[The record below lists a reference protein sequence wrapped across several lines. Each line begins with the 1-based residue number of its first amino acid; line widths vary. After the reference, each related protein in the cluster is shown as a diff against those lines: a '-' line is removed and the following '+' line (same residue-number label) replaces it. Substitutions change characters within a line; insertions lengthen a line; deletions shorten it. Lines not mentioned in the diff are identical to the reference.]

1 MEKTHISEELAAEA
15 KTDIEKLSQVI
26 YNIRSNPRNWI
37 VSDVKKENNEVTR
50 VELKP
55 RDVSF
60 YCKYVFKNVTKS

>member
-37 VSDVKKENNEVTR
+37 VSDIKKG
-50 VELKP
+50 P
-55 RDVSF
+55 SFVSLVIWYPSSF
-60 YCKYVFKNVTKS
+60 